1 MATMPRETWTDGR
14 LDDLNAA
21 AVVAAGI
28 F

>member
-14 LDDLNAA
+14 LDDLNVA